1 MRCHRIVVDAPPM
14 AFKVGDLI
22 DWPNSNYMPKGRYKI
37 TDIEYIGVNQQGQK
51 IDKHT
56 LEAT

>member
-1 MRCHRIVVDAPPM
+1 MKYYRMVADAPPM
-14 AFKVGDLI
+14 FFKVGDLI
-22 DWPNSNYMPKGRYKI
+22 DWPNNNYMPKGRYKI
-37 TDIEYIGVNQQGQK
+37 ADIEDIGVNQQGQK